1 MLTIE
6 VKAELVLGL
15 AGIGQDGGDEIVLDV
30 DRHFDIA
37 GLAVFAVRDAHLA
50 AETCLQIHHGIFGH
64 EGGVV
69 VHDGSVGLIAVD
81 GAVYGVRAIVVVGAV
96 AGIDLKSELADGGGI
111 LTSEHALV
119 EHNRDV
125 EPVGKFADRHGD
137 MVFLRSVFRRI
148 FQHDRSAG
156 LAEVDTIAAKVD
168 VLRLSSAAQGSE
180 DLVFLIADLG
190 LGAEFAVHPGPGVD
204 VVNAVLVGR
213 VGLDGE
219 THLSKAF
226 LLVAEVDVLQFG
238 AGGEL
243 VVFVESQE
251 VNVGLGVESDG
262 ICLTSR
268 VVEFHIHSLGAVVEI
283 IVEHGFTAGE
293 EESQS

>member
-1 MLTIE
+1 
-6 VKAELVLGL
+6 
-15 AGIGQDGGDEIVLDV
+15 
-30 DRHFDIA
+30 
-37 GLAVFAVRDAHLA
+37 
-50 AETCLQIHHGIFGH
+50 
-64 EGGVV
+64 
-69 VHDGSVGLIAVD
+69 
-81 GAVYGVRAIVVVGAV
+81 
-96 AGIDLKSELADGGGI
+96 
-111 LTSEHALV
+111 
-119 EHNRDV
+119 
-125 EPVGKFADRHGD
+125 
-137 MVFLRSVFRRI
+137 MVFLRSVFCRI

-226 LLVAEVDVLQFG
+226 LLVAEVDVLEFG
-238 AGGEL
+238 
-243 VVFVESQE
+243 
-251 VNVGLGVESDG
+251 G